1 MMLLESVLASPHERG
16 GLGTIHL
23 VLVVLMASFMT
34 ASCAGPARPTESRL
48 KTDFDRVARRRVFFG
63 HQSVG
68 MNLLDGVRRLA
79 EQEGAGYRVVE
90 TTDPSAL
97 VPATLLHSFV
107 AENGNPERKLASFER
122 ALDSGIGDVADVAL
136 LKFCY
141 VDFGPSTDAGSLF
154 AKYQAMLARQ
164 RARHPRLAFVHV
176 TVPLTTVQ
184 GGWRGLVTRALG
196 RVPAGLAENAK
207 REEYSDLVRRAYAG
221 KEPVFD
227 LARLE
232 ATAPDGSVVSASD
245 GVREV
250 PALAAGYTEDGGHLN
265 PDAQLR
271 LARELLST
279 LASAR

>member
-1 MMLLESVLASPHERG
+1 V
-16 GLGTIHL
+16 
-23 VLVVLMASFMT
+23 
-34 ASCAGPARPTESRL
+34 RPTEGRL
-48 KTDFDRVARRRVFFG
+48 EVDFGQVARRRVFFG

-68 MNLLDGVRRLA
+68 MNLLEGVRRLA
-79 EQEGAGYRVVE
+79 QQEGAAFRVVE

-97 VPATLLHSFV
+97 VPATLAHSFM
-107 AENGNPERKLASFER
+107 AENGDPERKLVSFESV
-122 ALDSGIGDVADVAL
+122 LDSGIGDVADVAL

-141 VDFGPSTDAGSLF
+141 VDFGLTTDTESLF

-184 GGWRGLVTRALG
+184 GGPRALLKRALG
-196 RVPAGLAENAK
+196 RLPAGLAENAK
-207 REEYSDLVRRAYAG
+207 REEYSERLRRAYAG

-232 ATAPDGSVVSASD
+232 STTPDGSVASASD

-250 PALAAGYTEDGGHLN
+250 PSLVAVYTDDGGHLN
-265 PDAQLR
+265 QDAQLR
-271 LARELLST
+271 LARELLSV
-279 LASAR
+279 LALAQ